1 MSVVEVEVD
10 LAQEQGALA
19 RVLRALTFAPYSI
32 ASLTFLRD
40 GAGIGI
46 DRAVILLD
54 LDAASISGTPALL
67 RARLDRMV
75 VVHASQVDVA
85 SDRGRREPESIV
97 RSA

>member
-1 MSVVEVEVD
+1 MTAVEVELD

-54 LDAASISGTPALL
+54 LDGSATSGTVALL
-67 RARLDRMV
+67 TARLDRMV
-75 VVHASQVDVA
+75 VVQALRIGVPAVA
-85 SDRGRREPESIV
+85 PATAVIA

>member
-19 RVLRALTFAPYSI
+19 RVLRALTFPPYSI

-40 GAGIGI
+40 GAGSGI

-54 LDAASISGTPALL
+54 LDGTATSGTVALL
-67 RARLDRMV
+67 TARLDRMV
-75 VVHASQVDVA
+75 VVHALRVGVA
-85 SDRGRREPESIV
+85 PVAAAI